1 MFGIKEK
8 KETEHLASN
17 LSTTLGIL
25 ANTPSMSLVKVHQ
38 EIRNRYEMNKLQ
50 VFLPLSF
57 PPLVTMRENK
67 GLIKKAVFSVFY
79 SSNLGR

>member
-50 VFLPLSF
+50 VFSASFLPS
-57 PPLVTMRENK
+57 PGDYEGK
-67 GLIKKAVFSVFY
+67 
-79 SSNLGR
+79 